1 MSWYSF
7 FFLEYTYIDLK
18 VLLRLEKRTWK
29 PVLRREIMKF
39 YTIKL
44 PRFLGGIV
52 RAMLGSFKK
61 G

>member
-1 MSWYSF
+1 
-7 FFLEYTYIDLK
+7 
-18 VLLRLEKRTWK
+18 
-29 PVLRREIMKF
+29 MKF

>member
-1 MSWYSF
+1 
-7 FFLEYTYIDLK
+7 
-18 VLLRLEKRTWK
+18 
-29 PVLRREIMKF
+29 MKF

-52 RAMLGSFKK
+52 RAMLSTFKK

>member
-1 MSWYSF
+1 M
-7 FFLEYTYIDLK
+7 
-18 VLLRLEKRTWK
+18 R
-29 PVLRREIMKF
+29 F

-52 RAMLGSFKK
+52 KSFISMFQKS